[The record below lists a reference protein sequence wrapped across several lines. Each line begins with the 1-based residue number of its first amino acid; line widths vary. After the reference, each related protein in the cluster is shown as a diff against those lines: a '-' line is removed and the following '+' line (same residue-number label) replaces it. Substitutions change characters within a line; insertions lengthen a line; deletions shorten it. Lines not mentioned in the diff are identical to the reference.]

1 MYCFQTPIDNL
12 DLSSDWFTPLDSAA
26 ELAAISFDPYKKM
39 ETRIQLTWLP
49 FQKFYYK
56 KNRKVVLGTKFPTL
70 NLIYRKGIPNLFKSE
85 VNFDYLEFG
94 INDEFS
100 IPHLG
105 KSKWNFQLG
114 SFMNKKNLRVI
125 EWKYFRGSDRGF
137 FSNPLTSLQLLGPN
151 LLTENSF
158 LMANYVHS
166 FDGNIL
172 NKIPLLGKLG
182 LQLSAGTAT
191 LIIPDKNFKH
201 LEVFLG
207 ISRPFKIF
215 GGLVKF
221 GLFISSS
228 INSVNGLDYELKF
241 RS

>member
-1 MYCFQTPIDNL
+1 M
-12 DLSSDWFTPLDSAA
+12 
-26 ELAAISFDPYKKM
+26 
-39 ETRIQLTWLP
+39 
-49 FQKFYYK
+49 
-56 KNRKVVLGTKFPTL
+56 
-70 NLIYRKGIPNLFKSE
+70 
-85 VNFDYLEFG
+85 NFDYLEFG

-182 LQLSAGTAT
+182 LLLSAGTAS

-201 LEVFLG
+201 FEVFLG

-241 RS
+241 GANGYNSMRDQWDY